1 MKLFL
6 SLRDFLKSLTCCQSS
21 CMNQTQNIENNIK
34 QELDDIR
41 NEIQELI
48 HIMNLLL
55 TRRSENSL
63 VRSEAS

>member
-6 SLRDFLKSLTCCQSS
+6 LLRDFLKSLSCCQSS
-21 CMNQTQNIENNIK
+21 CMNQTIENNIQ

-41 NEIQELI
+41 NEIKELI

-63 VRSEAS
+63 VRSERS